1 MILVTGG
8 CGFIGARFV
17 LDWLAARDEPLV
29 NLDALTYAARPQALA
44 SIERDPRY
52 AFVHGDVRDR
62 ALLDTLLA
70 THRPRAIVHLAAETH
85 VDRAIVDATVFAQ
98 SNTLGTLTLL
108 QAAHAHLRTLGGA
121 EAAAFRFLHCS
132 TDEVFG
138 SLGPD
143 DAPCDEDAPYRPRNP
158 YSASKAA
165 ADHFVAAF
173 HVTHGLPTLVTR
185 GSNTYGPGQHR
196 EKLVALAI
204 ERILAG
210 EPVPLYGD
218 GLAVRDWLH
227 VGDHVAALVAAIERG
242 VPGQSYNVAGHQA
255 VTNLELV
262 ARLVEAIRI
271 ETRGRPEHRIFAV
284 DAHPCADAPGGGAAR
299 WIRFVADRPGHDRR
313 YAMDDRKLRS
323 ETGWTPRVTLDEG
336 LRATARAALEHGP
349 ALEHV
354 AAPRPG
360 TEPGSG
366 TARKSGAGPTQA
378 PRTR

>member
-17 LDWLAARDEPLV
+17 LDWLAARDEPLL
-29 NLDALTYAARPQALA
+29 NLDALTYAAQPQALA
-44 SIERDPRY
+44 PVERDARY
-52 AFVHGDVRDR
+52 RFVHGDVRDR
-62 ALLDTLLA
+62 ALVDALLA
-70 THRPRAIVHLAAETH
+70 EHRPRAIVHLAAETH
-85 VDRAIVDATVFAQ
+85 VDRAIADATVFAQ

-108 QAAHAHLRTLGGA
+108 HAAHAHLRTRSAA

-138 SLGPD
+138 SLAPG
-143 DAPCDEDAPYRPRNP
+143 DAPCAEEAPYRPRNS
-158 YSASKAA
+158 YAASKAA

-173 HVTHGLPTLVTR
+173 HVTHGLPTLITR

-210 EPVPLYGD
+210 DPVPLYGD
-218 GLAVRDWLH
+218 GLAVRDWLY
-227 VGDHVAALVAAIERG
+227 VDDHVAALVAALEHG
-242 VPGQSYNVAGHQA
+242 VPGESYNVAGHQA

-271 ETRGRPEHRIFAV
+271 ETRARPGQRIFAG
-284 DAHPCADAPGGGAAR
+284 DAAR
-299 WIRFVADRPGHDRR
+299 FIRFVADRPGHDRR

-323 ETGWTPRVTLDEG
+323 QAGWAPNITLDEG
-336 LRATARAALEHGP
+336 LRATVRAAL
-349 ALEHV
+349 
-354 AAPRPG
+354 
-360 TEPGSG
+360 
-366 TARKSGAGPTQA
+366 GAS
-378 PRTR
+378 